1 MWNNQNY
8 WPPSL
13 LQESPY
19 SSSRFCGKIIQKHS
33 YNWAKIQKEH
43 LQLHYAIAARL
54 LMIIIANENKRSF
67 QLLWHS
73 PKSTAGLPTEKSE
86 MVCCFKNCPDQL
98 FDIVIEKNFE
108 NEAKLTIYKIF
119 KSLEW
124 FICTVKGQ
132 NNSQKKIT
140 FSNFHRRFQIYIFD
154 IGL

>member
-1 MWNNQNY
+1 MNLFFFRNLATFNSKCEKPKLLATKFVAGESIFIESVLRQNY
-8 WPPSL
+8 TKTL
-13 LQESPY
+13 
-19 SSSRFCGKIIQKHS
+19 IQLS
-33 YNWAKIQKEH
+33 QNTKEH

-108 NEAKLTIYKIF
+108 NEARLTIYKIL
-119 KSLEW
+119 KSLE
-124 FICTVKGQ
+124 
-132 NNSQKKIT
+132 
-140 FSNFHRRFQIYIFD
+140 
-154 IGL
+154 